1 MAHLTSMLG
10 IWNSNPARHTAA
22 EDLQGLIAGS
32 MIAALGLYLLA
43 KVGLLTG
50 GMAGLAFVLHYWSG
64 LSFGLLFF
72 VLNLPFYILSLRRVG
87 VDFTLKTFAAVGFTS
102 FLVEIES
109 RFLVIESIALVW
121 AAVLGGLLLGFGLLA
136 LYRHRASLGG
146 LGILAVYVQDRFGIR
161 AGLVQLAFDLVVMA
175 TAFAVV
181 SPQVVAYSVLGAVVL
196 NLFLAINHRSDR
208 YIALR

>member
-102 FLVEIES
+102 FLVEFES
-109 RFLVIESIALVW
+109 RFLVIESVAPVW